1 MLKNTHFTKLLKGP
15 TKYTLSLV
23 QKASF
28 ASFCYSFS
36 PAEGKSSH
44 WFWLTGNNFSFT
56 SSEFTIHCKDPQIK
70 WKQTEPS
77 GKTLSINNILFT
89 LMKALPEWEGPDFLL
104 LLDTS
109 GLEAGG
115 RIATHVLSEHFLQ
128 QIQSYW
134 LQKQFFLSF
143 SQAIN
148 FFDNFASISRNPQLV
163 KNEWCGKLISL
174 TPAICIV
181 VSQAIQSSGSSSR
194 HTKVLNGA
202 SLCNW
207 SKHREP
213 ETLEYNT
220 PFT

>member
-1 MLKNTHFTKLLKGP
+1 MFSELCISQVQRIVQDRRCAETEEGVSLGCLCQSHVPLLVAFWSLLLNRGHLLTVPMLKNTSFTKLLKGP

-70 WKQTEPS
+70 WKQTESS

-89 LMKALPEWEGPDFLL
+89 LMKALPEWEGSGFLL

-115 RIATHVLSEHFLQ
+115 RIATHVLSEPFLQ

-134 LQKQFFLSF
+134 LQKQFFF
-143 SQAIN
+143 V
-148 FFDNFASISRNPQLV
+148 F
-163 KNEWCGKLISL
+163 
-174 TPAICIV
+174 
-181 VSQAIQSSGSSSR
+181 
-194 HTKVLNGA
+194 
-202 SLCNW
+202 
-207 SKHREP
+207 
-213 ETLEYNT
+213 
-220 PFT
+220 